1 MTWLDE
7 LRKQV
12 ADTSLNSV
20 ANAMGVSKAMIS
32 QVLNGKYQGNMQRV
46 QSLVESVYMGHT
58 VVCPVLAE
66 IPKHKCLAH
75 QNAKHVGSTPN
86 AIRLWKACRSGC
98 PNSQLE
104 ERLSTPIRLSIE
116 SKNAKQQSDR
126 LCRQSSSE
134 QTKVRQY
141 DAAAVCARLERQ
153 AKTDSESM
161 KGNYHRLYIELLK
174 RELIAVGN
182 RYNRLIKQ

>member
-12 ADTSLNSV
+12 DATSLSSV

-32 QVLNGKYQGNMQRV
+32 QVLNGKYKGNMQRV

-58 VVCPVLAE
+58 VVCPVLGE

-86 AIRLWKACRSGC
+86 AIRLWKACRSEC

-104 ERLSTPIRLSIE
+104 ERLTTPIRLSIE
-116 SKNAKQQSDR
+116 SKNTLQQPGR
-126 LCRQSSSE
+126 VCHQPNAE

-141 DAAAVCARLERQ
+141 DAAAVCSRLERQ

-161 KGNYHRLYIELLK
+161 AGSYHRLYIELLK
-174 RELIAVGN
+174 RELMAVGN